1 VPEVALNSAQTK
13 SSHERRVRLTVLFG
27 QTRKTVAETANACE
41 IFLTHL
47 TR

>member
-1 VPEVALNSAQTK
+1 MNPGALA
-13 SSHERRVRLTVLFG
+13 VLFG